1 MAKCPVCETEYTPNE
16 VETCSVCGYD
26 LTPYPPIIGGIPSGF
41 LEKEK
46 KRIAAAKRVWQ
57 LSQSQVESAQLMVSK
72 VQSQLDEMTRK
83 IDGFTQS
90 QSQLESQIEA
100 IASSQLQSQSQLESQ
115 IEAIASSQLR
125 SLPRLESQIKA
136 IASSQLQSQS
146 RLESQIKAIAS
157 QSRSQL
163 ESLVKAIASQL
174 QSQNEAIASQS
185 QSQLESLVKAIAS
198 QLQSQNEAIASQSQ
212 SQLES
217 LVKAIASQLQSQN
230 EAIASQLQSQNE
242 AIASQSQS
250 QLESLV
256 KAIASQSQSQNE
268 AIASQL
274 QSQNKAIASQ
284 LQSLPRLES
293 QIEAIASQLKSQ
305 NEAIASQLQSQN
317 EAIPSQ
323 SQSRLESQNE
333 AIPSQ
338 SQSRLES
345 LVKAIA
351 SRPKPIGEPQVQE
364 TPIVS
369 SSSGFDYTQLNR
381 LLKSGQWKAAD
392 QETAK
397 MMLAVARQTQRGY
410 LYEDDIKNFPCEDLR
425 IIDGLWVKH
434 SNGHFG
440 FSVQKQIYINC
451 GGKPDGRYPGD
462 TIVYRFADEVGWRV
476 GGSWRQWKDYT
487 FSPRAAKEGHLPALG
502 RLGGWVGSSQNYIL
516 GQTYSSLVHRLVTCS
531 K

>member
-90 QSQLESQIEA
+90 QSQLQSQIKAIASQSQSQNKAIASQLQSLPRLESQNEAIASQLKSQNEA

-136 IASSQLQSQS
+136 IASQSQS
-146 RLESQIKAIAS
+146 QLESQI
-157 QSRSQL
+157 
-163 ESLVKAIASQL
+163 EAIASQL
-174 QSQNEAIASQS
+174 KSQNEAIASQS

-217 LVKAIASQLQSQN
+217 LVKAIASQLQSIT
-230 EAIASQLQSQNE
+230 EAVAD
-242 AIASQSQS
+242 
-250 QLESLV
+250 
-256 KAIASQSQSQNE
+256 
-268 AIASQL
+268 
-274 QSQNKAIASQ
+274 
-284 LQSLPRLES
+284 
-293 QIEAIASQLKSQ
+293 
-305 NEAIASQLQSQN
+305 
-317 EAIPSQ
+317 
-323 SQSRLESQNE
+323 
-333 AIPSQ
+333 
-338 SQSRLES
+338 
-345 LVKAIA
+345 
-351 SRPKPIGEPQVQE
+351 

-381 LLKSGQWKAAD
+381 LLKSGNWKAAD
-392 QETAK
+392 QETAE
-397 MMLAVARQTQRGY
+397 MMLAVAGKTQAGY
-410 LYEDDIKNFPCEDLR
+410 LDENDIENFPCDDLR

-434 SNGHFG
+434 SNGLFG

-451 GGKPDGRYPGD
+451 GGKPDGSYPGD
-462 TIVYRFADEVGWRV
+462 TIWYRFADEVGWRV
-476 GGSWRQWKDYT
+476 GGSWLSRKDYK
-487 FSPRAAKEGHLPALG
+487 FSPGSAASLYGHLPRHLCG
-502 RLGGWVGSSQNYIL
+502 VFKGLDVGMYVI
-516 GQTYSSLVHRLVTCS
+516 SLLSRTDL
-531 K
+531 

>member
-1 MAKCPVCETEYTPNE
+1 
-16 VETCSVCGYD
+16 
-26 LTPYPPIIGGIPSGF
+26 
-41 LEKEK
+41 
-46 KRIAAAKRVWQ
+46 
-57 LSQSQVESAQLMVSK
+57 
-72 VQSQLDEMTRK
+72 
-83 IDGFTQS
+83 
-90 QSQLESQIEA
+90 
-100 IASSQLQSQSQLESQ
+100 
-115 IEAIASSQLR
+115 
-125 SLPRLESQIKA
+125 
-136 IASSQLQSQS
+136 
-146 RLESQIKAIAS
+146 
-157 QSRSQL
+157 
-163 ESLVKAIASQL
+163 
-174 QSQNEAIASQS
+174 
-185 QSQLESLVKAIAS
+185 
-198 QLQSQNEAIASQSQ
+198 
-212 SQLES
+212 
-217 LVKAIASQLQSQN
+217 
-230 EAIASQLQSQNE
+230 
-242 AIASQSQS
+242 
-250 QLESLV
+250 
-256 KAIASQSQSQNE
+256 AIASQSQSQNE

-516 GQTYSSLVHRLVTCS
+516 GQTYSSLAHRLVTCS